1 MIIKHLFNN
10 LYFQISMLWEREKY
24 WQEQLFTN
32 SNGMNNINDLYSM
45 KRKGYRK

>member
-1 MIIKHLFNN
+1 MGT
-10 LYFQISMLWEREKY
+10 RKY

-32 SNGMNNINDLYSM
+32 LNGMNNINDLYSM